1 MVSRVRRVGCATCF
15 LNLPSV
21 VSEVQRVSCRPL
33 ARWRRTRVDKTM
45 LPLPCDMQP
54 RMRPTRARETRHAR
68 ARTRKRPKHAP
79 TQASAR
85 PRRTRG
91 SNSVMPP
98 THASAASVWRPLA
111 CWRGTHVDR
120 SPLPPL
126 AMCTHACVR
135 RTHAKH
141 ASRERAH
148 ASDSSMRPHKRAHD
162 AHESSKRHAHDASAA
177 QRHAER
183 RLNPNMK
190 SQAGSGVRRLL
201 ARKRRTRPASASDPR
216 MRSR

>member
-68 ARTRKRPKHAP
+68 ARY
-79 TQASAR
+79 ASDPSMR
-85 PRRTRG
+85 PRKQARARDAHEEATL
-91 SNSVMPP
+91 SCQP

-111 CWRGTHVDR
+111 YWGAHMLTDHRYR
-120 SPLPPL
+120 P
-126 AMCTHACVR
+126 
-135 RTHAKH
+135 
-141 ASRERAH
+141 SRCAPTH
-148 ASDSSMRPHKRAHD
+148 ASDARTRSTP
-162 AHESSKRHAHDASAA
+162 HESAHTQAIQACAHTSA
-177 QRHAER
+177 HTTHT
-183 RLNPNMK
+183 
-190 SQAGSGVRRLL
+190 SQASDTHTMP
-201 ARKRRTRPASASDPR
+201 ARPSATLNAG
-216 MRSR
+216 